1 MKATVICKFKIHL
14 SISIAGTS
22 RSTTSSL
29 LVSAGMVLVLAE
41 VGNGI
46 LSMVFTGACN
56 FFCFVIGMLSGGYN
70 YSFLNSRDRG
80 YTLSTLCFGDRGY
93 ILNKSRAFSRAQ
105 SFRRRQL
112 QCRIYRCCYNQFFLG
127 FACTL
132 FHSSTSFFTFSL
144 SMSATAFATSLVS
157 RTSRNLHGGNIL
169 TRPL

>member
-29 LVSAGMVLVLAE
+29 LVSAGVVLVLAE

-80 YTLSTLCFGDRGY
+80 YTLSTLYFGDRGYILNTLCFGDRGY

-112 QCRIYRCCYNQFFLG
+112 QCRIYRCCYNQFFLV
-127 FACTL
+127 C
-132 FHSSTSFFTFSL
+132 
-144 SMSATAFATSLVS
+144 
-157 RTSRNLHGGNIL
+157 LHVV
-169 TRPL
+169 P